1 MNFNSLYKYLLED
14 LYTSNST
21 KAPMGRGPNID
32 TVGALPAGFKGANL
46 PGIAPAS
53 TSVKIKKKRKLKK
66 RASR

>member
-21 KAPMGRGPNID
+21 KVPMGQGPNIN

-53 TSVKIKKKRKLKK
+53 TSVKIKKKKK
-66 RASR
+66 FKKKILR